1 MPLRGST
8 PRGALGDEMLD
19 FEQLALSFLFFTV
32 AALLAL
38 WVFNA

>member
-1 MPLRGST
+1 
-8 PRGALGDEMLD
+8 MLD